1 MNRFDGKI
9 RNRILKRR
17 SNMAQPETLVVLWTS
32 GDRDIAFKMVFM
44 YTLNSKLRGWWKDV
58 TIIVWGPSAELLSY
72 DSELQ
77 EHVVRM
83 KKEGINFE
91 ACVSCSDQYGVS
103 EELRKLGIDV
113 KGMGSVFT
121 DYLTSKKHKVITL

>member
-1 MNRFDGKI
+1 
-9 RNRILKRR
+9 
-17 SNMAQPETLVVLWTS
+17 MAQPETLVVLWTS

-91 ACVSCSDQYGVS
+91 ACVSCSDKYGVS
-103 EELRKLGIDV
+103 
-113 KGMGSVFT
+113 
-121 DYLTSKKHKVITL
+121 